1 MEKEK
6 RIKNNIQIGVLVAIF
21 SAFLVFMSWIE
32 LSEMTKNEFLWVCEG
47 NNYDN
52 CMRWFWESRD
62 FFGIIRIISLATLM
76 TSLAFVAVNKKRHIL

>member
-6 RIKNNIQIGVLVAIF
+6 RIKNNIQIGVLVSIF

-47 NNYDN
+47 NNYNN
-52 CMRWFWESRD
+52 CMRWFWETRD
-62 FFGIIRIISLATLM
+62 FFGITRIISVLTLVA
-76 TSLAFVAVNKKRHIL
+76 SLAFVVVNKKRRIL